1 MARPILSR
9 VIAGLAVFASVGW
22 FAWIRVLP
30 GEKPLEVTFLD
41 VGQGDSIVVATP
53 GNHPLV
59 VDTGRSSGDDDAGRS
74 IVLPFLRSKG
84 LNSIDALL
92 LTHPDDDHI
101 GGAISILERIRVGRL
116 LVSGIPSDAPN
127 YVRTLDTAIKRH
139 VPIVHLARGQLL
151 DFHDSVTAEV
161 LNPPTNGPPSRN
173 HRDNNGCLVVL
184 IRRQDTS
191 ILLTGDAEV
200 EAEQDMLSDG
210 EDLHADV
217 LKLGHHGSKTSSS
230 NEFLDS
236 VKPKVAIVSAGI
248 RNVFGH
254 PNPLVMER
262 VESRGIKIFRTGR
275 DGAITVS
282 SDVHKLTFTHLRQGA
297 RK

>member
-1 MARPILSR
+1 MTRPAIARAIAAIC
-9 VIAGLAVFASVGW
+9 VIVSVGW
-22 FAWIRVLP
+22 FVWVRLLP
-30 GEKPLEVTFLD
+30 GEKQLEVTFLD
-41 VGQGDSIVVATP
+41 VGQGDSIVVSTP
-53 GNHPLV
+53 GNHTLV
-59 VDTGRSSGDDDAGRS
+59 VDTGRSTSDDDAGRS

-84 LNSIDALL
+84 LNGIDALL

-101 GGAISILERIRVGRL
+101 GGAISILERLRVGRL
-116 LVSGIPSDAPN
+116 LVSGIPSNAPN
-127 YVRTLDTAIKRH
+127 YVRTLSIARKRR
-139 VPIVHLARGQLL
+139 VPIVQLARGQVL

-161 LNPPTNGPPSRN
+161 LNPPTNGSPSRN
-173 HRDNNGCLVVL
+173 HADNNGCLVVR
-184 IRRQDTS
+184 IQRQDTS

-210 EDLHADV
+210 EGLHADV

-262 VESRGIKIFRTGR
+262 VESRGIKIFRTDR

-282 SDVHKLTFTHLRQGA
+282 SDGHKLTFTHLRQGA